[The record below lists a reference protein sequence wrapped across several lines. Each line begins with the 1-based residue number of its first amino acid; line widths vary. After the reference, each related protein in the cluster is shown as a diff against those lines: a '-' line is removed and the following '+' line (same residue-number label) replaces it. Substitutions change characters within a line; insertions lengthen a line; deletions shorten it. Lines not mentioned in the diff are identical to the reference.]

1 MFKDHHYLD
10 GSLNKASRCYVAI
23 WGGRVIGFIS
33 TMTLPSG
40 SLKNAWRGHRIVIL
54 PQFQGMGIGPRLSD
68 TIAQMHIDEGHRFFS
83 RTAHVRLGEYRENSD
98 SWVGTSKN
106 RKLRKDVKHENVFN
120 NHYADNKRICYSH
133 EYIGIKKES

>member
-1 MFKDHHYLD
+1 
-10 GSLNKASRCYVAI
+10 
-23 WGGRVIGFIS
+23 
-33 TMTLPSG
+33 MTLPSG

-68 TIAQMHIDEGHRFFS
+68 TIAQMYIDEGHRFFS

>member
-1 MFKDHHYLD
+1 LFKDHHYLD
-10 GSLNKASRCYVAI
+10 GSLNKASRCYVAV
-23 WGGRVIGFIS
+23 WGDDVIGFAS

-54 PQFQGMGIGPRLSD
+54 PQYQGMGIVPRLSD
-68 TIAQMHIDEGHRFFS
+68 MVAQMHLDEGHRFFS
-83 RTAHVRLGEYRENSD
+83 RTAHSRLGEYRENSD
-98 SWVGTSKN
+98 LWIGTSKN
-106 RKLRKDVKHENVFN
+106 KKLRKDIKHVNVFN